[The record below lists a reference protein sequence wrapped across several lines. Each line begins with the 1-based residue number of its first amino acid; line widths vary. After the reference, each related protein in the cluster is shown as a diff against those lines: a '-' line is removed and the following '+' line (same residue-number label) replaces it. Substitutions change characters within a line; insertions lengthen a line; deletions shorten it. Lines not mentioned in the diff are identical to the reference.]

1 MIDRSHPQAIA
12 MEVLAAYAAHA
23 PLTPFS
29 SRPGGMTLDQSTRV
43 LPMLR
48 AAFEARGEKIL
59 GRKIGF
65 TNRSIWAQYGVDA
78 PIWGYVTSAT
88 THDLATTLTSSFRGA
103 SETSEPGIQPRSLQ
117 AQLDSGSGLAG
128 RPGMTDRKISTLP
141 AREFCEPRIEPEI
154 MFGLKASPSTAMDE
168 DALVACIDWLALGYE
183 VVQSPF
189 PDWKF
194 KPADTIAVN
203 ALHGALLIGE
213 RHTFAPRA
221 DAWRRELAS
230 FTAQLYCNDRLI
242 DSGGGAAVLDSP
254 LHALRHLVDML
265 AHDRHNPP
273 LAAGEIVSTGTLT
286 KAFPVKSGEIWHTSV
301 AGIPLAS
308 VSLRFV

>member
-1 MIDRSHPQAIA
+1 MPDTAALPHPQAIA
-12 MEVLAAYAAHA
+12 TEVLAAYAACT
-23 PLTPFS
+23 PLTPFT
-29 SRPGGMTLDQSTRV
+29 SRPGGLTLDQATRV

-88 THDLATTLTSSFRGA
+88 THDLGSLPTLA
-103 SETSEPGIQPRSLQ
+103 
-117 AQLDSGSGLAG
+117 AG
-128 RPGMTDRKISTLP
+128 D
-141 AREFCEPRIEPEI
+141 FCEPRIEPEI
-154 MFGLKASPSTAMDE
+154 MFGLKSSPSPDMDE
-168 DALVACIDWLALGYE
+168 NALLACIDWLALGYE

-194 KPADTIAVN
+194 KPADTVAAN

-213 RHTFAPRA
+213 RHAFAPRA
-221 DAWRRELAS
+221 DAWRLELAR

-265 AHDRHNPP
+265 AQDRHNPP
-273 LAAGEIVSTGTLT
+273 LVAGEIVSTGTLT
-286 KAFPVKSGEIWHTSV
+286 KAFPVHGGETWRTAIAGAPLGPV
-301 AGIPLAS
+301 A
-308 VSLRFV
+308 LRFA